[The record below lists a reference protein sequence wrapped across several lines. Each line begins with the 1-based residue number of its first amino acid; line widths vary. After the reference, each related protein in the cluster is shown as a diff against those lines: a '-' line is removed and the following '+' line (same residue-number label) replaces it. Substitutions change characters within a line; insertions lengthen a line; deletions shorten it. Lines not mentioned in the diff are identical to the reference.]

1 MSSKYQF
8 PVCRHMQ
15 LMFFKHSCYYS
26 VTWCWTNI
34 CYTRKFTCE
43 SLGRIYDSHPIN
55 ITPVKNNNKPRK
67 ALIVERV
74 QSLKKDGNNNQ
85 KTTPLIFEMHL
96 RGHSVYKKE
105 NWLTSNEEKVVFLKI
120 LYEDIC
126 TSHTDCLLII
136 DHVFTFIF

>member
-1 MSSKYQF
+1 MNAWKTLIAY
-8 PVCRHMQ
+8 VYKLETDI
-15 LMFFKHSCYYS
+15 LMTCLFWLTPQISCHSYFKNS
-26 VTWCWTNI
+26 N
-34 CYTRKFTCE
+34 
-43 SLGRIYDSHPIN
+43 DSHPIN

-67 ALIVERV
+67 ALIVERF

-120 LYEDIC
+120 LYEDIF